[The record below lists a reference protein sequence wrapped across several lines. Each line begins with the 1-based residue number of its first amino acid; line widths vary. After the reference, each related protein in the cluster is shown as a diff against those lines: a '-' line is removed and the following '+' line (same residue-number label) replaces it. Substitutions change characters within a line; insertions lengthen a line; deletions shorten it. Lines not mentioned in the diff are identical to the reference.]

1 MVDDPRAAPARPAAA
16 AGQPALERHTRRLR
30 QLRRAAQRDR
40 VARVQGEEVRDV
52 TVAGLGLVEVLQPLL
67 ELPVLADLIRR
78 QPVERPLEA
87 FAELRILARGAARIA
102 SPKSARVIA
111 KSIVAP
117 TQSTPSM
124 PFSSRKVFSGECE
137 GFVTSR
143 PCSSSTR
150 KSSRNSEA
158 SFMTG

>member
-1 MVDDPRAAPARPAAA
+1 M
-16 AGQPALERHTRRLR
+16 Q
-30 QLRRAAQRDR
+30 
-40 VARVQGEEVRDV
+40 
-52 TVAGLGLVEVLQPLL
+52 
-67 ELPVLADLIRR
+67 
-78 QPVERPLEA
+78 
-87 FAELRILARGAARIA
+87 
-102 SPKSARVIA
+102 SPKSSRMIS

-117 TQSTPSM
+117 TQSTPSL
-124 PFSSRKVFSGECE
+124 PFSSRNAFSGECE

>member
-1 MVDDPRAAPARPAAA
+1 MWRWPGSASSKS
-16 AGQPALERHTRRLR
+16 
-30 QLRRAAQRDR
+30 
-40 VARVQGEEVRDV
+40 
-52 TVAGLGLVEVLQPLL
+52 VEPLL
-67 ELPVLADLIRR
+67 ELAVLADLIRR

-87 FAELRILARGAARIA
+87 FAELRILAEDLAARMQ
-102 SPKSARVIA
+102 SPKSSRMIS

-117 TQSTPSM
+117 TQSTPSL
-124 PFSSRKVFSGECE
+124 PFSSRNAFSGECD